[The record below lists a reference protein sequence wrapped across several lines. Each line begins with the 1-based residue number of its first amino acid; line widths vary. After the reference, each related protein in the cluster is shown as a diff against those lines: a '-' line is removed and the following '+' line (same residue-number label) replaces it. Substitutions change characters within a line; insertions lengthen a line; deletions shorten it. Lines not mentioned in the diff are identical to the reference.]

1 MTLGLSLSDLSALML
16 NMTKWMQKPSEVIM
30 YSLQPIR
37 SQEDYKASLK
47 EIEHLFEAPQGTPE
61 FDRLEILVTL
71 VEAYENK
78 HEPIVMP
85 DPIEAILYY
94 LESRGLTQQHSVR
107 ERQPEMSGDFMKMEN
122 NQELEDELRPE
133 YNFSKMKGGVRG
145 KYVERYR
152 AGTNVV
158 LLVLD

>member
-1 MTLGLSLSDLSALML
+1 
-16 NMTKWMQKPSEVIM
+16 M

-47 EIEHLFEAPQGTPE
+47 EIERLFEAPQGTPE

-71 VEAYENK
+71 VEVYENK
-78 HEPIVMP
+78 HEQ
-85 DPIEAILYY
+85 IEKIAF
-94 LESRGLTQQHSVR
+94 GLSVR

>member
-1 MTLGLSLSDLSALML
+1 
-16 NMTKWMQKPSEVIM
+16 MQKPSEVIM
-30 YSLQPIR
+30 YSLKPIR

-94 LESRGLTQQHSVR
+94 LESRGLTQQHLEAVIGSHDR
-107 ERQPEMSGDFMKMEN
+107 AIEILNRKAPLTLEIIRQL
-122 NQELEDELRPE
+122 NQKLGI
-133 YNFSKMKGGVRG
+133 S
-145 KYVERYR
+145 
-152 AGTNVV
+152 AQV
-158 LLVLD
+158 LIQPYTLAY